1 MPCGPDILTAIHLLS
16 ANCASL
22 FQSRCTRDG
31 NMVVQSMGWT
41 DRKVKPANQKT
52 KRTEPS
58 KPQATKRTSA
68 KSAAMKAKAMKS
80 QTKAAAM
87 KAKAKTKMAMK
98 SVVTKFTGRPHPES
112 GAILWLAKAQ
122 ACPLNVLVAWAG
134 PILSKSHQLTRHDS
148 NVIASL

>member
-31 NMVVQSMGWT
+31 SMVVQSMGWT
-41 DRKVKPANQKT
+41 DRKVKPAKQGYEADIRQVCGHEGQSNEVADQGSGH
-52 KRTEPS
+52 ED
-58 KPQATKRTSA
+58 Q
-68 KSAAMKAKAMKS
+68 S
-80 QTKAAAM
+80 QDKDGHEVCGDEVYREA
-87 KAKAKTKMAMK
+87 
-98 SVVTKFTGRPHPES
+98 PES

-148 NVIASL
+148 SVIASL